1 MVCDIADLVQ
11 KQGSEARIRSKDQK
25 QGPEARIRS
34 KDQKRQYD
42 KIILR
47 GTFLGITSKD
57 FLVLKGLKGKVF
69 NGVASKGSGMQLL

>member
-1 MVCDIADLVQ
+1 MMCLSGDGLSAI
-11 KQGSEARIRSKDQK
+11 KIG
-25 QGPEARIRS
+25 G
-34 KDQKRQYD
+34 D